1 VAGTGQTG
9 SVLQHR
15 RLVMAGSTSTTP
27 VLAPDTVATL
37 PPCSTTP
44 VLVLHAVEALARYV
58 SPALVLDTVEALA
71 SFVTKLIDDG
81 KAVAVDFEGVDICRH
96 GELCIV
102 QLAQLDGETV
112 LVDICALGERAF
124 TDGRLKELFESES
137 VMKIGYDGR
146 ADCDQLNALGVRMR
160 CFYDI
165 QVLYCTL
172 RDSRSVRGRDPYVKG
187 LGHALDELLAPAEAA
202 RLKLVKEVGLQLF
215 APEKGGS
222 YEVWR
227 TRPLHPVL
235 ITYGAADVEFLHRMR
250 LEWGHAAPEADVL
263 RIGAMRIERAIGG
276 LEPPKG
282 REQAKK
288 DW

>member
-1 VAGTGQTG
+1 
-9 SVLQHR
+9 
-15 RLVMAGSTSTTP
+15 MAGSASEP
-27 VLAPDTVATL
+27 V
-37 PPCSTTP
+37 
-44 VLVLHAVEALARYV
+44 
-58 SPALVLDTVEALA
+58 LVLDTVEALA
-71 SFVTKLIDDG
+71 PYVTKLLEDG
-81 KAVAVDFEGVDICRH
+81 KAVAVDFEGVDLCRH

-102 QLAQLDGETV
+102 QLAQLDGATV

-124 TDGRLKELFESES
+124 KEGRLKELLESES

-172 RDSRSVRGRDPYVKG
+172 RDSQSPRGRDPFVKG
-187 LGHALDELLAPAEAA
+187 LGHALNALLTPLEADK
-202 RLKLVKEVGLQLF
+202 LKLVKEAGLQLF

-227 TRPLHPVL
+227 KRPLHPMLV
-235 ITYGAADVEFLHRMR
+235 TYAAADVEFLHRMR
-250 LEWGHAAPEADVL
+250 KEWTHAAAEVDVL
-263 RIGAMRIERAIGG
+263 RIAAMRIERAISAAG
-276 LEPPKG
+276 PPKG
-282 REQAKK
+282 REQARK